1 MTDFIHEPYKTIIV
15 RDLIKLSLDDLL
27 SMMASLESGSA
38 YWVDGVLFACFAMTE
53 SEELAKKEIQ
63 GQTYLDKVIFC
74 KYENY
79 TKTAKL
85 STNMEINVLNVQKS
99 HLYKDLISWLKK
111 QPIWND

>member
-1 MTDFIHEPYKTIIV
+1 
-15 RDLIKLSLDDLL
+15 
-27 SMMASLESGSA
+27 
-38 YWVDGVLFACFAMTE
+38 MTE

-63 GQTYLDKVIFC
+63 GQTYLDKVIFA

-99 HLYKDLISWLKK
+99 HLYTDLISWLKK
-111 QPIWND
+111 QPIWNE

>member
-1 MTDFIHEPYKTIIV
+1 MTDFIHEPYKTIYV

-27 SMMASLESGSA
+27 SMMASLESGNA

-63 GQTYLDKVIFC
+63 GQTYLDKVIFT
-74 KYENY
+74 KYDNY

-99 HLYKDLISWLKK
+99 RLYRELIAWLKK

>member
-1 MTDFIHEPYKTIIV
+1 MTDFIHEPYKTIYV

-63 GQTYLDKVIFC
+63 GQTYLDKVIFA
-74 KYENY
+74 KYDSD

-85 STNMEINVLNVQKS
+85 STNIEINVLNVQKS
-99 HLYKDLISWLKK
+99 HLYKELIAWLKK
-111 QPIWND
+111 QPVWNE

>member
-1 MTDFIHEPYKTIIV
+1 MTEFIHEAYKTIYV

-27 SMMASLESGSA
+27 SMMASLEAGSA

-63 GQTYLDKVIFC
+63 GITYLDKVIFA

-85 STNMEINVLNVQKS
+85 STNIEINVLNVQKS
-99 HLYKDLISWLKK
+99 RLYRDLISWLKI
-111 QPIWND
+111 QPIWDE

>member
-1 MTDFIHEPYKTIIV
+1 MTEFIHKSYKTVYV

-63 GQTYLDKVIFC
+63 GQTYLDKVIFA
-74 KYENY
+74 KYDNY

-85 STNMEINVLNVQKS
+85 STNIEINVLNVQKS
-99 HLYKDLISWLKK
+99 RLYRDLIFWLKK
-111 QPIWND
+111 QPIWNE

>member
-1 MTDFIHEPYKTIIV
+1 MTEFIHEPYKTIYV

-63 GQTYLDKVIFC
+63 GQTYLDKVIFA
-74 KYENY
+74 KYEHY
-79 TKTAKL
+79 TKTARF
-85 STNMEINVLNVQKS
+85 STNIEINVLNVQES
-99 HLYKDLISWLKK
+99 RLSRDLISWLKK
-111 QPIWND
+111 QPIWNE